1 MSSIN
6 AYVSSGAVSK
16 ENETC
21 QSKILLK
28 PLSIRNTQDGV
39 GGGWGGIKDQE
50 FLKTWIDLSHITC
63 LLGSLQK
70 QKIIVGKPLP
80 RTSLYMHNNKNY
92 TEYSNLIESFFVIV
106 LKSFFQSA
114 KCKMQRR
121 LPLNCNLHFVGTLS
135 SPTRI

>member
-28 PLSIRNTQDGV
+28 PLSVRNT
-39 GGGWGGIKDQE
+39 QE
-50 FLKTWIDLSHITC
+50 FLKSWIDLSHITC

-106 LKSFFQSA
+106 LKSFF
-114 KCKMQRR
+114 
-121 LPLNCNLHFVGTLS
+121 
-135 SPTRI
+135 